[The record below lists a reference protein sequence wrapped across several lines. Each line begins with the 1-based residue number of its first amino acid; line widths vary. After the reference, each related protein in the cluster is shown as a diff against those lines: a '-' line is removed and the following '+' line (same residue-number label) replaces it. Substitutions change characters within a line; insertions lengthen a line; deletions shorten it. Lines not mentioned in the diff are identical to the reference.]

1 VTAPMTDS
9 TKEFDSF
16 ATRYEE
22 ALSQGLGITGED
34 SAFYAEERI
43 RALFAFLGAERNKS
57 IGQIL
62 DFGCG
67 TGGSR
72 PWIYKQW
79 PDADYLGY
87 DPSQVSLDVAN
98 IRHSQPHTAWSGST
112 ANLGQFDLI
121 LTNGVF
127 HHIPPD
133 DRTAAFA
140 AIKSAVKPTGIFAF
154 FENNPWNPGTR
165 YIMSRVEFDR
175 DAITIT
181 PKEARRL
188 LEDHGFSPIRF
199 VSLFYFPASL
209 AFLRPL
215 ERWLRSLPFGGQYLY
230 ICTLK

>member
-1 VTAPMTDS
+1 MIDS
-9 TKEFDSF
+9 TQEFDSF

-22 ALSQGLGITGED
+22 ALAQGLAITGED

-43 RALFAFLGAERNKS
+43 KALFALLGVERNKS
-57 IGQIL
+57 IRRIL

-79 PDADYLGY
+79 PDAEYVGY
-87 DPSQVSLDVAN
+87 DLSQSSLVVASERN
-98 IRHSQPHTAWSGST
+98 SHPKTSWSART
-112 ANLGQFDLI
+112 EDLGQFDLV

-127 HHIPPD
+127 HHIAPA
-133 DRTAAFA
+133 DRGRAFTTIHRA
-140 AIKSAVKPTGIFAF
+140 LKPSGIFAF

-181 PKEARRL
+181 PGEARCL
-188 LEDHGFSPIRF
+188 LRHHGFATKQF
-199 VSLFYFPASL
+199 TSLFYFPSAL
-209 AFLRPL
+209 ACLRPL
-215 ERWLRSLPFGGQYLY
+215 EKWLGRLPFGGQYLY
-230 ICTLK
+230 ISAHESE